1 MTKRRTG
8 WRRIAAIMTVAGAL
22 ALPTATTV
30 VHGQATAVPTLT
42 TAQRTATA
50 TRLSTNPAS
59 GEPIQDATMAAL
71 VLGALVVGGL
81 TLRRYAERRA

>member
-8 WRRIAAIMTVAGAL
+8 WRRLAAIVTVAGAL
-22 ALPTATTV
+22 ALPTAV
-30 VHGQATAVPTLT
+30 VHGQATPTGP
-42 TAQRTATA
+42 QRTATA
-50 TRLSTNPAS
+50 QAVGRPPTA

>member
-8 WRRIAAIMTVAGAL
+8 WRQIAAIVTVAGAL
-22 ALPTATTV
+22 ALPMATSV
-30 VHGQATAVPTLT
+30 VHGQATPT
-42 TAQRTATA
+42 RTAAQATQTA
-50 TRLSTNPAS
+50 VTAAARA